1 MTVTSFPK
9 GSKYR
14 HSRYFVGIWAP
25 KVDPLGFGWGSLR
38 KPESMSFEDAAA
50 LPLTFQTAWEGLVE
64 QMNVSRKKESDHSSK
79 YIIV

>member
-1 MTVTSFPK
+1 
-9 GSKYR
+9 
-14 HSRYFVGIWAP
+14 
-25 KVDPLGFGWGSLR
+25 
-38 KPESMSFEDAAA
+38 MSFEDAAA